1 MDIVPKKIS
10 IKLLL
15 ISFLIFSSCKNE
27 TCKGIEFN
35 GGRSFKDG
43 SAYSGTCITHH
54 TNGEIKSIQN
64 YKNGYDHGKWEFFYA
79 NKKNQTKGM
88 FNMGKKNGEW
98 TYYYE
103 NGKLHKEHFYDNGKK
118 SGIWKTYDKNGEI
131 LSVTNDF
138 N

>member
-79 NKKNQTKGM
+79 DKTYQVQGS
-88 FNMGKKNGEW
+88 FLMGKKDGLW
-98 TYYYE
+98 FYYYQ
-103 NGKLHKEHFYDNGKK
+103 NGAVSKEHFYENGKK
-118 SGIWKTYDKNGEI
+118 SGVWKSFDENGKLI
-131 LSVTNDF
+131 SATQIN
-138 N
+138 